1 MPNAA
6 RPYRGVMKGRGLG
19 RGRENSLCSS
29 GAPRGCVKNSYVTHT
44 HTVCG
49 VGEVQRR
56 AGVSALTSQT
66 KRQPMNILSFLY
78 IFSLVTF
85 PGRKR
90 WSLPQHRSCSARKKF
105 VENSIFIW
113 KEDEMS
119 RIIQAMR
126 ADPKGFLGEFA
137 GPPDG
142 L

>member
-44 HTVCG
+44 HGLRGWRGTETSR
-49 VGEVQRR
+49 GECTHVADQK
-56 AGVSALTSQT
+56 AANEYLV
-66 KRQPMNILSFLY
+66 FLY